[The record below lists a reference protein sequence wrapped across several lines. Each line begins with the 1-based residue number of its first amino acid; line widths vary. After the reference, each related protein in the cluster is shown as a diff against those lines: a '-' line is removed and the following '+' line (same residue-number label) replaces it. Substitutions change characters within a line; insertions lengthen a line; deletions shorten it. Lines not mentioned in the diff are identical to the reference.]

1 MKWIGQHIWDFYSRF
16 RNDVYLESLTT
27 TTDTSVLVVDS
38 NNKVCKNTTTLGGDI
53 TSVVAGV
60 GLSGGATSGAATVTV
75 DFSEFSDVTPANG
88 DKLATLDSDGA
99 NEQLTTV
106 ASLATLYAGT
116 GLTAASS
123 VINIDAAQSGI
134 TSLGTLTALDVDSI
148 NLNDK
153 TITITGDTSD
163 TFTIVTGAAGATT
176 FATVDTAGGDGDMTF
191 NPDGA
196 FYVNSDDV
204 RFISDQAH
212 DPLVQIRGEAD
223 DATGPRLRFT
233 KTRGTDGQDSDVCG
247 TVQFYSYDDG
257 TPSTQ
262 NYAQIQTTI
271 HDATSGQ
278 ESGKLALGVANHD
291 GGVENGLVL
300 TGGSVDAEVDVT
312 IGNGAASVTNIAGD
326 LTVTGSDLT
335 FDSVALTALQT
346 SEEPFVDNDTS
357 IMTSA
362 AIDDRINK
370 KSIRVYGN
378 TIKILFQDFMAN
390 DDIGVTKTVQFK
402 DDGTTGL
409 KAGHDNIELYAFIDI
424 PEGKK
429 ATDVIIYGTP
439 ETVAVDVFE
448 MDVDASGL
456 GSTLGTG
463 TIGTSLDFTDVDST
477 ATNFLAIKVTTTSFT
492 GDRVYGGLLTIA
504 DIA

>member
-1 MKWIGQHIWDFYSRF
+1 MATPNIVPRAAGGGGLGAAAKGWGGLFVTNITASSATEGGKIVLATDDDAVMADNHRLGVIEFKGAEDAGSGAGLNTLSIGARIQAICRDAWDGSNNDADLQFYTT
-16 RNDVYLESLTT
+16 DGTTESL
-27 TTDTSVLVVDS
+27 VL
-38 NNKVCKNTTTLGGDI
+38 TLD
-53 TSVVAGV
+53 A
-60 GLSGGATSGAATVTV
+60 
-75 DFSEFSDVTPANG
+75 
-88 DKLATLDSDGA
+88 DKLAT
-99 NEQLTTV
+99 
-106 ASLATLYAGT
+106 
-116 GLTAASS
+116 
-123 VINIDAAQSGI
+123 
-134 TSLGTLTALDVDSI
+134 
-148 NLNDK
+148 
-153 TITITGDTSD
+153 
-163 TFTIVTGAAGATT
+163 FAGA
-176 FATVDTAGGDGDMTF
+176 VSVAG
-191 NPDGA
+191 N
-196 FYVNSDDV
+196 
-204 RFISDQAH
+204 
-212 DPLVQIRGEAD
+212 
-223 DATGPRLRFT
+223 
-233 KTRGTDGQDSDVCG
+233 
-247 TVQFYSYDDG
+247 
-257 TPSTQ
+257 
-262 NYAQIQTTI
+262 
-271 HDATSGQ
+271 
-278 ESGKLALGVANHD
+278 
-291 GGVENGLVL
+291 
-300 TGGSVDAEVDVT
+300 
-312 IGNGAASVTNIAGD
+312 
-326 LTVTGSDLT
+326 LT
-335 FDSVALTALQT
+335 FDSVALTAIQT
-346 SEEPFVDNDTS
+346 SEESFVDNDTS

-439 ETVAVDVFE
+439 TSLAVDVFE